1 MPQKLAG
8 SLILPPVSDPRAS
21 AASQDAT
28 DAAEP
33 PEEPPGTL
41 FKFQGLWT
49 FLKAEFSLE
58 EPIANSSR
66 LALPTIGI
74 KLFNNFWVAVA
85 LYGDTKFSNI
95 LLDAVVFEPIRFMLS
110 LRARGTP
117 ARSGKSSPLAIFSS
131 TFFAVS
137 SAISSV
143 KELKA
148 PSFSSI
154 ALIRSKEALVSSTAE
169 ISLFFSAFD
178 CSIALFFNSSSITSP
193 FIPLK
198 CYLFTLL

>member
-1 MPQKLAG
+1 M
-8 SLILPPVSDPRAS
+8 
-21 AASQDAT
+21 
-28 DAAEP
+28 
-33 PEEPPGTL
+33 
-41 FKFQGLWT
+41 
-49 FLKAEFSLE
+49 
-58 EPIANSSR
+58 
-66 LALPTIGI
+66 
-74 KLFNNFWVAVA
+74 
-85 LYGDTKFSNI
+85 YGDTKFSNI

-193 FIPLK
+193 LIILGLLIRLYQKQKECAYKYIYYPRPQI
-198 CYLFTLL
+198 TLAIY